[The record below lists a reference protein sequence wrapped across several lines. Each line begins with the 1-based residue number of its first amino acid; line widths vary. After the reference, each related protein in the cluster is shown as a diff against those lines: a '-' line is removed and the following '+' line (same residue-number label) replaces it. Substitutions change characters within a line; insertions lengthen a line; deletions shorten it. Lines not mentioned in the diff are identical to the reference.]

1 MELSELGTRIC
12 VLGPSNSGKSTLA
25 AAIGRKLG
33 IEVVHLDQ
41 LHHVPSSDWQPRPA
55 NEFLAL
61 HDEAI
66 NREQWVMEGNYS
78 SCMPQRFQRAT
89 GVILLDVSM
98 TVSLFR
104 YARRTL
110 FERGRIGALEGGSES
125 IKWGMIHYIA
135 LRTPWNRLRYAHI
148 YRQISLPKMCLSSRR
163 AINDCYREWGLGR

>member
-1 MELSELGTRIC
+1 
-12 VLGPSNSGKSTLA
+12 
-25 AAIGRKLG
+25 
-33 IEVVHLDQ
+33 
-41 LHHVPSSDWQPRPA
+41 
-55 NEFLAL
+55 
-61 HDEAI
+61 
-66 NREQWVMEGNYS
+66 
-78 SCMPQRFQRAT
+78 
-89 GVILLDVSM
+89 M

-125 IKWGMIHYIA
+125 IKWSMIHYIA